1 MGNGWKIFFVVVL
14 VILLLLFLLFLN
26 TNLHGFG
33 MGFESKREVAE
44 KIYRSIGNIPTRDL
58 RYDDFIDKYPE
69 GDNSLY
75 TDIKKLDV
83 IDVDGLM
90 QVL

>member
-1 MGNGWKIFFVVVL
+1 MGKGWKIFFIIGL
-14 VILLLLFLLFLN
+14 VIALAFFLLYLN
-26 TNLHGFG
+26 TNLGGFG
-33 MGFESKREVAE
+33 MGFESKRAVAE
-44 KIYRSIGNIPTRDL
+44 KIYRSIGGVSTKDL
-58 RYDDFIDKYPE
+58 RYEDFIRRYPD
-69 GDNSLY
+69 GDNTLY